1 MAIRL
6 INQSKIASKEIETNR
21 RLSFLISDNDK
32 QVVRVAS
39 LKKKLFG

>member
-1 MAIRL
+1 M
-6 INQSKIASKEIETNR
+6 ASKEIETNR

-39 LKKKLFG
+39 LKKKLFADQRIFI